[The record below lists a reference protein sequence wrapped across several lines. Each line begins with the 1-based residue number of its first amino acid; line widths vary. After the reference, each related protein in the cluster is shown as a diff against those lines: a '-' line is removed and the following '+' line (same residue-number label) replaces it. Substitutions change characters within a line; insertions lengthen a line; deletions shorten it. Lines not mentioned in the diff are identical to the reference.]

1 MRGAQWR
8 GHPDGVV
15 HSRSVAIVPCGPIT
29 PLLFVHPA
37 GGGAGRRGA
46 SPHTQRTFI
55 QRPHMPIDR
64 LVGEHEC
71 VRGGGGKEEITRYR
85 TSQKFA
91 CFGTLCVAVV
101 SAALPLLSTLTT

>member
-29 PLLFVHPA
+29 PLLLYTRRA
-37 GGGAGRRGA
+37 AGGAGRRGA
-46 SPHTQRTFI
+46 SPHTQRTFM
-55 QRPHMPIDR
+55 QRPHMPIEI

-71 VRGGGGKEEITRYR
+71 VRKKKKEEITRYKYKEKLLYAITVFIAR
-85 TSQKFA
+85 SD
-91 CFGTLCVAVV
+91 
-101 SAALPLLSTLTT
+101 AA